1 MANSLHLSREVN
13 VYVKFGTKIWEIPVL
28 DGFSFSQATNT
39 AEVTLKEMAG
49 ASNSNR
55 RARKLFT
62 DSLAPAEWSFS
73 TYARPFTRDV
83 SSADEHHAVEEVL
96 WAMIAGAEHA
106 EYNDTANKW
115 TDVIDNT
122 ATKATVDFESSN
134 LLTFPTATIYF
145 KFPAN
150 GGSDLW
156 YELEDA
162 TINECQADFDIDGI
176 ATLNW
181 SGMAKQIKEPA
192 SAPTVSTIEVL
203 DAELINTS
211 NFIRNRLST
220 LALTTTAAGN
230 MLAAYSLVLTG
241 GSITITN
248 NVEYVTPSS
257 LGIVNVP
264 LGHVMGT
271 RSVVG
276 NVTCYLDHNSAAS
289 ADLMEDLRLSSDNE
303 TNSFS
308 LKLQVGGANAAPGI
322 EFECPKAH
330 LEIPTHTIED
340 VIGMEI
346 NFHAL
351 PTSISSADEVKVHYK
366 GITSQ

>member
-1 MANSLHLSREVN
+1 M
-13 VYVKFGTKIWEIPVL
+13 
-28 DGFSFSQATNT
+28 
-39 AEVTLKEMAG
+39 
-49 ASNSNR
+49 
-55 RARKLFT
+55 
-62 DSLAPAEWSFS
+62 
-73 TYARPFTRDV
+73 

-115 TDVIDNT
+115 TDVIDNA

-150 GGSDLW
+150 GGTDLW

-203 DAELINTS
+203 DAELINTN

-248 NVEYVTPSS
+248 NVEYVTP
-257 LGIVNVP
+257 L
-264 LGHVMGT
+264 
-271 RSVVG
+271 
-276 NVTCYLDHNSAAS
+276 A
-289 ADLMEDLRLSSDNE
+289 
-303 TNSFS
+303 
-308 LKLQVGGANAAPGI
+308 
-322 EFECPKAH
+322 
-330 LEIPTHTIED
+330 
-340 VIGMEI
+340 
-346 NFHAL
+346 
-351 PTSISSADEVKVHYK
+351 
-366 GITSQ
+366 